1 MERRTVREVER
12 ETKGER
18 IWKNERE
25 MEKKDRKNEEN
36 KGTHG

>member
-25 MEKKDRKNEEN
+25 MEKKDRKNEKNE
-36 KGTHG
+36 GTHG